1 MSANFT
7 GVTFPNQKVTPAND
21 AVIRRAIFDDGI
33 LTGCDLSYSGSTLTM
48 TAGQLM
54 ICGRQIIHP
63 SSQNWAVTEATSGYA
78 RLVLTIDVTRTST
91 KDTFD
96 QVVDEIQYATDAN
109 GFADLTTADIN
120 ATGTR
125 YQVAV
130 CVVSLGPGGITG
142 IVSKLDMT
150 EGGGA
155 GGVLTV
161 TVSPGELVTV
171 SNSDKSQAKAA
182 NASGVAV
189 FKGLKAG
196 AWTVAVTR
204 NGKPTA
210 KTVIIVTDYSVSIPL
225 STIPEFTY
233 TGDYEIVN
241 DSDEP
246 ITVSE
251 GNWKIRFLTSGT
263 LTFTNL
269 NGAADG
275 IDLFLVGGGG
285 GACGTDSGAG
295 GGGGGYTKTVRAV
308 QVLAGVAY
316 QIVVGA
322 GGKPTKGGGTSSA
335 FNESVEGGKSNSTT
349 TANGGD
355 GGSGGGA
362 RGDGSMGVGGRGGSD
377 GSDGFRGKG
386 NSVTVGKGQK
396 TTTRE
401 FGESANKLYSGGGAG
416 GSTGGAAAVA
426 GGAGGGG
433 NGGADDGVDTAATPG
448 ETNTG
453 GGGGGGYKPAAG
465 GSGIVIARNARRA
478 A

>member
-130 CVVSLGPGGITG
+130 CLVSLGPGGITG
-142 IVSKLDMT
+142 IASKLDMT

-155 GGVLTV
+155 GVVLTV
-161 TVSPGELVTV
+161 TVIPGELVTV
-171 SNSDKSQAKAA
+171 SHGDKSQTKAA

-225 STIPEFTY
+225 NTIPEFTY

-246 ITVSE
+246 ITVSQD
-251 GNWKIRFLTSGT
+251 NWKIRFLTSGT

-269 NGAADG
+269 NGAEGG
-275 IDLFLVGGGG
+275 IDVFLVGGGG
-285 GACGTDSGAG
+285 NGETIRGAR
-295 GGGGGYTKTVRAV
+295 GGGGGYTKTVK
-308 QVLAGVAY
+308 GVSIAIATPY
-316 QIVVGA
+316 TVTIGA
-322 GGKPTKGGGTSSA
+322 SSGTSSA
-335 FNESVEGGKSNSTT
+335 FGAS
-349 TANGGD
+349 ANGASGVN
-355 GGSGGGA
+355 GGSGGGGGGSSSGTS
-362 RGDGSMGVGGRGGSD
+362 GDGGSNGGNGTAGNVSQGG
-377 GSDGFRGKG
+377 
-386 NSVTVGKGQK
+386 TGQG

-401 FGESANKLYSGGGAG
+401 FGESTGKLYSGGGG
-416 GSTGGAAAVA
+416 GSAANAGAAGDSTAGAGAAYGGAAKNGVA
-426 GGAGGGG
+426 
-433 NGGADDGVDTAATPG
+433 
-448 ETNTG
+448 NTG
-453 GGGGGGYKPAAG
+453 GGGGAAYSGTAGRG
-465 GSGIVIARNARRA
+465 GSGIVIARNARGA

>member
-130 CVVSLGPGGITG
+130 CLVSLGPGGITG
-142 IVSKLDMT
+142 IASKLDMT

-161 TVSPGELVTV
+161 TVIPGELVTV
-171 SNSDKSQAKAA
+171 SHGDKSQTKAA

-225 STIPEFTY
+225 NTIPEFTY

-246 ITVSE
+246 ITVSQD
-251 GNWKIRFLTSGT
+251 NWKIRFLTSGT

-269 NGAADG
+269 NGAEGG
-275 IDLFLVGGGG
+275 IDVFLVGGGG
-285 GACGTDSGAG
+285 NGETIRGAR
-295 GGGGGYTKTVRAV
+295 GGGGGYTKTVK
-308 QVLAGVAY
+308 GVSIAIATPY
-316 QIVVGA
+316 TVTIGA
-322 GGKPTKGGGTSSA
+322 SSGTSSA
-335 FNESVEGGKSNSTT
+335 FGAS
-349 TANGGD
+349 ANGASGAN
-355 GGSGGGA
+355 GGSGGG
-362 RGDGSMGVGGRGGSD
+362 GGGGSSGTPGNG
-377 GSDGFRGKG
+377 GSNGG
-386 NSVTVGKGQK
+386 NGTAGNVSGGGTGQG

-401 FGESANKLYSGGGAG
+401 FGESTGKLYSGGGG
-416 GSTGGAAAVA
+416 GSAAKAGAAGDSTAGAGAAFGGAAKNGVA
-426 GGAGGGG
+426 
-433 NGGADDGVDTAATPG
+433 
-448 ETNTG
+448 NTG
-453 GGGGGGYKPAAG
+453 GGGGAAYSGTAGAG
-465 GSGIVIARNARRA
+465 GSGIVIIRNVRGA